1 MHIKEVTVIA
11 VTGADTLTM
20 LWVTMTGEG
29 LPIVDSI
36 PPGVADTIPA
46 DATEATPRRVFA
58 LVASCRRSATNGST
72 EIAGVPA
79 GKTIRT

>member
-1 MHIKEVTVIA
+1 MRIKMVTVGV
-11 VTGADTLTM
+11 VTDANIHTTLRAT
-20 LWVTMTGEG
+20 TTEEG

-46 DATEATPRRVFA
+46 DATEATPRRVSA
-58 LVASCRRSATNGST
+58 LAACCRRSATNGST